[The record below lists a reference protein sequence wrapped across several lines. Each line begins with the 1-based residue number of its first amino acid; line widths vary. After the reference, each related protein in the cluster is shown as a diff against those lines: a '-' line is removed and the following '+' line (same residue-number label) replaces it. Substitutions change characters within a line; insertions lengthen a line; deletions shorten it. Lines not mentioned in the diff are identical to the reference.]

1 MHTFNLSKLANKY
14 FYEAGA
20 IAKELPDAPNVLAF
34 IASEDEPSLA
44 YARATRQ
51 RFLQA
56 GFKYELRT
64 VNRLDLEPEI
74 LAANEDPSIHGIF
87 IYYPIFANRQDDFLR
102 NQVHYT
108 KDIEAGSQYWTRK
121 LYANE
126 RHALDH
132 QPEKK
137 AVLPCTPL
145 AIVKLLVELGVYREH
160 VHDNSKPLQGRTVA
174 IFNRS
179 EVIGRPLAVMLS
191 NEGARVLS
199 FDEQG
204 PLEFIDA
211 HPREIEIDRSEA
223 LMAAD
228 IVITGVPSTT
238 FSPITA
244 SEIRP
249 NTACINFSSINNF
262 SEDITTQTPLF
273 LPRVGPMTVAM
284 CLRNTLRLYQNFHQE
299 AGL

>member
-1 MHTFNLSKLANKY
+1 MSSFNLSKLANKY
-14 FYEAGA
+14 FLEAA
-20 IAKELPDAPNVLAF
+20 LSAKDLAHVPNVLAL
-34 IASEDEPSLA
+34 IASDDEPSLA

-51 RFLQA
+51 RFVQA
-56 GFKYELRT
+56 GFNYELRK
-64 VNRLDLEPEI
+64 VNRLELEQEI
-74 LAANEDPSIHGIF
+74 LRANDDPEIHGIF

-126 RHALDH
+126 RHAADD
-132 QPEKK
+132 QPGKK

-145 AIVKLLVELGVYREH
+145 AIVKLLIELGVYQDISD
-160 VHDNSKPLQGRTVA
+160 DNSQPLLGRTVT

-191 NEGARVLS
+191 NDGARVLS
-199 FDEQG
+199 FDEHG
-204 PLEFIDA
+204 PLEFINA
-211 HPREIEIDRSEA
+211 QPREIKIGRSEA
-223 LMAAD
+223 LIAAD
-228 IVITGVPSTT
+228 IVITGVPNTS
-238 FSPITA
+238 FPPITA

-249 NTACINFSSINNF
+249 ETACINFSSVNNF
-262 SEDITTQTPLF
+262 SDDITTPTARF

-299 AGL
+299 SSL

>member
-1 MHTFNLSKLANKY
+1 VSSFNLSKLANKY
-14 FYEAGA
+14 FLEAA
-20 IAKELPDAPNVLAF
+20 LSAKDLAEVPNVLAL
-34 IASEDEPSLA
+34 IASDDEPSLA

-51 RFLQA
+51 RFVQA
-56 GFKYELRT
+56 GFKYELRN
-64 VNRLDLEPEI
+64 VNRLELEQEI
-74 LAANEDPSIHGIF
+74 LRANDDPEIHGIF

-126 RHALDH
+126 RHAADD
-132 QPEKK
+132 QPGKK

-145 AIVKLLVELGVYREH
+145 AIVKLLIELGVYQDISD
-160 VHDNSKPLQGRTVA
+160 DNSQPLLGRTVT

-191 NEGARVLS
+191 NDGARVLS
-199 FDEQG
+199 FDEHG
-204 PLEFIDA
+204 PLEFINA
-211 HPREIEIDRSEA
+211 QPREIKIGRSEA
-223 LMAAD
+223 LIAAD
-228 IVITGVPSTT
+228 IVITGVPNTS
-238 FSPITA
+238 FPPITA

-249 NTACINFSSINNF
+249 ETACINFSSVNNF
-262 SEDITTQTPLF
+262 SDDITTQTARF

-299 AGL
+299 SSL